1 MYCSTYNSEVS
12 SIKNFPLDSEIV
24 PKIWKVTAMQVVVQK
39 LPKMKATQHI
49 MMWTVF
55 VLTLPKKFVRLK
67 ITQLL
72 KKSTKLC
79 PMRAA
84 PMSAQ
89 WKKKPHNISSAIWT
103 HNFKLTKQQFL
114 SFVKRQE
121 VLKVFSLEVLYS
133 KR

>member
-1 MYCSTYNSEVS
+1 M
-12 SIKNFPLDSEIV
+12 
-24 PKIWKVTAMQVVVQK
+24 VVQK
-39 LPKMKATQHI
+39 LLKMKAMQRI
-49 MMWTVF
+49 MMWTVS

-72 KKSTKLC
+72 KKSTKPY

-89 WKKKPHNISSAIWT
+89 WKKNPNISSAMWT

-114 SFVKRQE
+114 SFVKWQE
-121 VLKVFSLEVLYS
+121 VFKVFSLEVQSNLAIRNFLVALKLFLNAKS
-133 KR
+133 SLSLWNIKWQMVP